1 MVLKSELKSTK
12 RIVAKLSGGCCSVG
26 FPEYGMQDGGELH
39 STEFEHLC
47 RDAIRPRRLAGF
59 APYQQ
64 LSHIL
69 LRERGVPRLL
79 KGEGSQQF
87 LTVST
92 VVMAVKTFIK
102 TYSGC

>member
-1 MVLKSELKSTK
+1 MLLYNNNR
-12 RIVAKLSGGCCSVG
+12 RIIVVVGCSSVG
-26 FPEYGMQDGGELH
+26 FSEDGMQDGGELH

-47 RDAIRPRRLAGF
+47 CDAIRPRRLAGF

-69 LRERGVPRLL
+69 LRERGVRRLL

-87 LTVST
+87 LTVSA
-92 VVMAVKTFIK
+92 VVMAVETFIK
-102 TYSGC
+102 RIQVVGKI